1 MRAVYEQYHEL
12 KSVLSTV
19 KGELERRYGSPVP
32 EEVLLG
38 DETPRERVKRGP
50 ASSSVSISLNTTSP
64 PSNDSHSNNANMI
77 NFSSLAVSPVD
88 TIPSPRVGRSRSGS
102 FDSSVSADQ
111 SNFSGYDTPVTPLAN
126 VGNVHANVREIVSPG
141 SASGVSTND
150 RSTTIGQAG
159 RGREPTSAV
168 SGTSTLTTSPLP
180 ASPSPSGG
188 NQIQDLE
195 LEKKRLLTSLK
206 AYEKYV

>member
-1 MRAVYEQYHEL
+1 M
-12 KSVLSTV
+12 LSTV

-38 DETPRERVKRGP
+38 DEAPRERVKRGP
-50 ASSSVSISLNTTSP
+50 ASSSASVSLNTTSP
-64 PSNDSHSNNANMI
+64 PSNDSHSNSANMI

-102 FDSSVSADQ
+102 FDSTVSADQ
-111 SNFSGYDTPVTPLAN
+111 SNFSGYDAPVTPLAN
-126 VGNVHANVREIVSPG
+126 IGSVHANVREIVSPG
-141 SASGVSTND
+141 SASGVSTGD
-150 RSTTIGQAG
+150 RSTTIGPVG
-159 RGREPTSAV
+159 RGGREPTSAV
-168 SGTSTLTTSPLP
+168 SGASTLTASPVP

>member
-1 MRAVYEQYHEL
+1 M
-12 KSVLSTV
+12 LSTV
-19 KGELERRYGSPVP
+19 KGELERRYGFPVP

-50 ASSSVSISLNTTSP
+50 ASSSVSVSLNTTSP
-64 PSNDSHSNNANMI
+64 PSNDSHSNSANMI

-102 FDSSVSADQ
+102 FDSTVSADQ
-111 SNFSGYDTPVTPLAN
+111 SNFSGYETPVTPLAN
-126 VGNVHANVREIVSPG
+126 VGSVHANVSEIVSPG
-141 SASGVSTND
+141 SASGVSTGD
-150 RSTTIGQAG
+150 RSSTIGPVG

-168 SGTSTLTTSPLP
+168 SGTSTLTTSPVP
-180 ASPSPSGG
+180 ASPSSG

-206 AYEKYV
+206 AYEKYG

>member
-1 MRAVYEQYHEL
+1 M
-12 KSVLSTV
+12 LSTV

-50 ASSSVSISLNTTSP
+50 ASSSVSVSLNTTSP

-102 FDSSVSADQ
+102 FDSTVSADQ
-111 SNFSGYDTPVTPLAN
+111 SNFSGYDTPLTPLAN
-126 VGNVHANVREIVSPG
+126 VGSVHAKVSEIVSPG
-141 SASGVSTND
+141 SASVVSTND
-150 RSTTIGQAG
+150 RSTIGPTG
-159 RGREPTSAV
+159 RGRDPTSAV
-168 SGTSTLTTSPLP
+168 SGASTLTTSQVP